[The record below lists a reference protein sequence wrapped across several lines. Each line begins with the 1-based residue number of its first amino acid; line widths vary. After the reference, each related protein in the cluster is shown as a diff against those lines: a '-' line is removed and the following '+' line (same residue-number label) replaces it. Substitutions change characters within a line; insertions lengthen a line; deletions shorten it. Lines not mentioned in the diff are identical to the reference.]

1 MNVKT
6 ASGQKIAP
14 FGKHGLPV
22 RSMRELARVGVVDV
36 GSNSIRL
43 VVFDGAA
50 RSPAYFYNEKVMAGL
65 GQGLASTGRLN
76 PEGVRRGMAAL
87 KRFSTLARDMGIEA
101 LTCVATA
108 AVREAEDG
116 PAFNRAVTRRTGL
129 KLLVIDG
136 EEEARL
142 SAQGVLLGWPDAR
155 GLVCDMGGSSM
166 ELAEVGEGKIGRR
179 ATSPLGPFRLQLVER
194 KALRRHI
201 QKVVEGLAA
210 AVGDD
215 HERIYLVGGSWRAIA
230 RLDMER
236 RGYPMT
242 VLHEYRMTPED
253 VLATVKWIGDTP
265 QAEMKSRSGI
275 SSSRLELVPLAV
287 QVLRQL
293 VLTFAPREI
302 AVSSYGIREG
312 LLYEQMSAGIR
323 KRDPLIEAAKFT
335 ERKMARLPGAG
346 KRLFQFLAPVFAGA
360 PPERERLIR
369 TACLLHDT
377 SWRAHPDY
385 RAEASFDNVTHS
397 NMTALSHPERV
408 FLGLSLL
415 HRYTNSRTGCLVE
428 PLLPLLAQDEIREA
442 EIVGRAMRFGAM
454 FSIGDPTEAGA
465 LALDR
470 EAGTLTLTLTDS
482 GRELMG
488 EVVEAR
494 FRALAS
500 ALKVTAVVA

>member
-1 MNVKT
+1 M
-6 ASGQKIAP
+6 
-14 FGKHGLPV
+14 
-22 RSMRELARVGVVDV
+22 
-36 GSNSIRL
+36 
-43 VVFDGAA
+43 
-50 RSPAYFYNEKVMAGL
+50 
-65 GQGLASTGRLN
+65 
-76 PEGVRRGMAAL
+76 
-87 KRFSTLARDMGIEA
+87 
-101 LTCVATA
+101 
-108 AVREAEDG
+108 
-116 PAFNRAVTRRTGL
+116 
-129 KLLVIDG
+129 
-136 EEEARL
+136 
-142 SAQGVLLGWPDAR
+142 
-155 GLVCDMGGSSM
+155 
-166 ELAEVGEGKIGRR
+166 
-179 ATSPLGPFRLQLVER
+179 
-194 KALRRHI
+194 
-201 QKVVEGLAA
+201 
-210 AVGDD
+210 
-215 HERIYLVGGSWRAIA
+215 
-230 RLDMER
+230 
-236 RGYPMT
+236 
-242 VLHEYRMTPED
+242 
-253 VLATVKWIGDTP
+253 
-265 QAEMKSRSGI
+265 SRSGI

-335 ERKMARLPGAG
+335 ERKLARLPGAG

-369 TACLLHDT
+369 AACLLHDT

-385 RAEASFDNVTHS
+385 RAEAGFDNVTHS

-470 EAGTLTLTLTDS
+470 DAGTLTLTLTDS